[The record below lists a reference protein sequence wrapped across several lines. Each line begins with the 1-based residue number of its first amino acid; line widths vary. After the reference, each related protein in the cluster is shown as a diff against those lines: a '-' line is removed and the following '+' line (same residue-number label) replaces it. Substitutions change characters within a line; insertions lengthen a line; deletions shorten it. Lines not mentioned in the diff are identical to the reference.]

1 MTAWT
6 VVNRRGE
13 FFTSEVNINSN
24 LDVVFASTHNACVR
38 PRSLL
43 FAFLI
48 FTEII
53 EFNPMLKFI
62 FEFAWAIQ
70 RIRRFVT
77 MREPLSPLFPFV
89 SSTEFIESM
98 TFSPLLQASRG
109 GFESNLSSLSCQ
121 MYSTDFS
128 FPFIALQFKVM
139 RQMGSSAWEK
149 LFSLQYWTELE
160 LWRNPLNKPWTLL
173 GTQTTIESQQKSKGR
188 SSPHFWCFNCTV

>member
-1 MTAWT
+1 VTDCHSTVSRLKTYLMTAWT

-48 FTEII
+48 FTEIM

-128 FPFIALQFKVM
+128 FPFIALQFTVM
-139 RQMGSSAWEK
+139 RQTGFSA
-149 LFSLQYWTELE
+149 
-160 LWRNPLNKPWTLL
+160 
-173 GTQTTIESQQKSKGR
+173 
-188 SSPHFWCFNCTV
+188 

>member
-128 FPFIALQFKVM
+128 FPFIALQCKVM
-139 RQMGSSAWEK
+139 RQMGYSA
-149 LFSLQYWTELE
+149 
-160 LWRNPLNKPWTLL
+160 
-173 GTQTTIESQQKSKGR
+173 
-188 SSPHFWCFNCTV
+188 

>member
-1 MTAWT
+1 
-6 VVNRRGE
+6 
-13 FFTSEVNINSN
+13 
-24 LDVVFASTHNACVR
+24 
-38 PRSLL
+38 
-43 FAFLI
+43 
-48 FTEII
+48 
-53 EFNPMLKFI
+53 MLKFI

-128 FPFIALQFKVM
+128 FPFIALQSKVM
-139 RQMGSSAWEK
+139 RQRGISALRK
-149 LFSLQYWTELE
+149 ASLLAI
-160 LWRNPLNKPWTLL
+160 LNTAGVMKEPSEQTLNL
-173 GTQTTIESQQKSKGR
+173 AWNKDNNRITTAVK
-188 SSPHFWCFNCTV
+188 